1 MSKRSPLLNILKG
14 SSAGEPGDRVKASR
28 FNVYRSAGSRTAVF
42 NTLSGQWVVLGAM
55 SAHLLKSGKT
65 HLLNERD
72 LERLMAID
80 AVVADELDEH
90 SVYRYLHN
98 KAVHDT
104 KTLQVVVG
112 LTFHCNLACPYC
124 FEEGADLQRMSDE
137 TLDRI
142 ILAIQRKCRADSTKE
157 LRVML
162 FGGEPLLEVEKGRA
176 LLSQLSSWAY
186 RNGLKF
192 EGSMASNATLA
203 SKERIAP
210 LAPYLNHAM
219 VAFDGPKPKHNLL
232 RVAGNKK
239 PTYDKVVEGIRVLLD
254 HDVKIVIRVQA
265 SQPDEVPVLLADL
278 AKEGF
283 TENPRIKFMFTIRQ
297 RFLPCGETCDAE
309 ADMIDPRSEAAQKI
323 QLIAPSAMPADVAP
337 YAQILSCVVVGN
349 TYCIAPDG
357 QIYNCIAE
365 LGREE
370 RAVGR
375 VTDDGFFRTDSR
387 ILEWTTR
394 DPLEFEDCRECQVLP
409 QCGGGCNLHARTVHG
424 DMRKGNYCGT
434 HKTVLHARIDRMLET
449 KLGAARTAAK
459 AEEAE

>member
-1 MSKRSPLLNILKG
+1 MNKRSSQLTVLQEAPAK
-14 SSAGEPGDRVKASR
+14 AQGDQVKASR
-28 FNVYRSAGSRTAVF
+28 FNVYRTVGSRTAVF

-55 SAHLLKSGKT
+55 ASHFLKSGKT
-65 HLLNERD
+65 NLLNERD

-80 AVVADELDEH
+80 ALVAEELDEN
-90 SVYRYLHN
+90 SVYRYLHQ

-104 KTLQVVVG
+104 KTLSVVVG

-124 FEEGADLQRMSDE
+124 FEEGAELQRMSDE

-142 ILAIQRKCRADSTKE
+142 ILAIQRKCLAESTKE

-176 LLSQLSSWAY
+176 LLAQLSAWAY
-186 RNGLKF
+186 RHGLSF

-203 SKERIAP
+203 TKERIAP

-232 RVAGNKK
+232 RVATNKK
-239 PTYDKVVEGIRVLLD
+239 PTFDKIVEGIRVLLA
-254 HDVKIVIRVQA
+254 HDIMVVIRIQTSSA
-265 SQPDEVPVLLADL
+265 DEVPVLLADL

-283 TENPRIKFMFTIRQ
+283 TENPRIRFMFTIRQ

-309 ADMIDPRSEAAQKI
+309 ADTIDPRSEAAQRI
-323 QLIAPSAMPADVAP
+323 HNIAPSAMPLEAP
-337 YAQILSCVVVGN
+337 FAQILSCVVVGN
-349 TYCIAPDG
+349 TYCLAPDG

-365 LGREE
+365 LGRDD

-375 VTDDGFFRTDSR
+375 ITDDGWFRTDSR

-394 DPLEFEDCRECQVLP
+394 DPLEFESCRECQVLP
-409 QCGGGCNLHARTVHG
+409 QCGGGCNLHARNEHG
-424 DMRKGNYCGT
+424 DMRKGNWCGT
-434 HKTVLHARIDRMLET
+434 HKSVLHAKIDRMLEA
-449 KLGAARTAAK
+449 KLAGAQPRK
-459 AEEAE
+459 REVVE